1 MTEPKNNNITL
12 RWAIGLLIIISL
24 GFASITYGML
34 DNKVDK
40 REMDQVI
47 ERLGR
52 MENKLDALMARGNSW
67 PQG

>member
-1 MTEPKNNNITL
+1 
-12 RWAIGLLIIISL
+12 LIIISL

-47 ERLGR
+47 ERLDR
-52 MENKLDALMARGNSW
+52 MENKLDALMARGNW
-67 PQG
+67 PSQS

>member
-1 MTEPKNNNITL
+1 MSESKNNNITL
-12 RWAIGLLIIISL
+12 RWAIGLLVIISL

-34 DNKVDK
+34 DSKVDK